1 MNESLHHAPYAKHP
15 MPRLASAI
23 QARAGR
29 FLRAVGAFC
38 GLAPRART
46 QPRQDALLLLHRREV
61 LIAERRRLRRQ
72 HKARLTCSRE
82 LQRVT
87 HELLRGR
94 G

>member
-1 MNESLHHAPYAKHP
+1 MNTHADSAALRMRHTG
-15 MPRLASAI
+15 AAI
-23 QARAGR
+23 QARAER

-46 QPRQDALLLLHRREV
+46 QPSKDALLLLHRREV
-61 LIAERRRLRRQ
+61 LIAERSRLRRQ

>member
-1 MNESLHHAPYAKHP
+1 MNASRRLVASVSAHT
-15 MPRLASAI
+15 PRLASASL
-23 QARAGR
+23 ARAGS
-29 FLRAVGAFC
+29 FLRAVRAFC

-46 QPRQDALLLLHRREV
+46 QPSKDALLLLHRREV

-87 HELLRGR
+87 LLRGR
-94 G
+94 

>member
-1 MNESLHHAPYAKHP
+1 MTWPVRSAAHP
-15 MPRLASAI
+15 MPRLATAI

-61 LIAERRRLRRQ
+61 LASDLRNLRR
-72 HKARLTCSRE
+72 HRRAVSTCSRE

>member
-1 MNESLHHAPYAKHP
+1 MNTHADSAALRMRHTG
-15 MPRLASAI
+15 AAI

-29 FLRAVGAFC
+29 FLRAVRAVC

-61 LIAERRRLRRQ
+61 LASDLRNLRRQ

>member
-1 MNESLHHAPYAKHP
+1 MTWPVQSAAHP
-15 MPRLASAI
+15 TPRLATAI

-61 LIAERRRLRRQ
+61 LIAEARKCRRQ
-72 HKARLTCSRE
+72 RSKVSTCSRE

-87 HELLRGR
+87 HELLRG
-94 G
+94 GNA